1 MIPQLEYIR
10 PKDLTEALQILGK
23 QPESTKVIAGGTDII
38 PGFQQE
44 DKRFQNIRLLIDI
57 HQLPELKIIE
67 DTDEGLCIGAGVTFT
82 ELANNP
88 LVQQHY
94 SLLARAA
101 SSVGNVQIRNRATV
115 TGNFVNNAAC
125 ADSVPALLVYD
136 ARIRVRSSQK
146 RNETLLRDFLV
157 KPNRTQLQPDQ
168 IVTQI
173 ILPHLPTGYRG
184 TFYKLGRRKGTA
196 ISRITL
202 AILLKRYDNRIED
215 LRIASGAVTPIGVRF
230 PELETSAVGQELK
243 PAFFKTFAQELG
255 KHVINKTGIRWS
267 TPYKLPVVE
276 QVFYQLLSELAE
288 ASQGG
293 EQ

>member
-1 MIPQLEYIR
+1 MIPQLEFIR

-23 QPESTKVIAGGTDII
+23 HPESTKVIAGGTDII

-44 DKRFQNIRLLIDI
+44 DKRFQNIYLLIDI

-82 ELANNP
+82 ELANSP
-88 LVQQHY
+88 LVQKHY

-115 TGNFVNNAAC
+115 AGNFVNNAAC

-173 ILPHLPTGYRG
+173 ILPHFADRLSRNLLQVRTKKRHSHQSHYSGNIVKTIRQQN
-184 TFYKLGRRKGTA
+184 RRFTHRQRRRH
-196 ISRITL
+196 SDR
-202 AILLKRYDNRIED
+202 D
-215 LRIASGAVTPIGVRF
+215 S
-230 PELETSAVGQELK
+230 
-243 PAFFKTFAQELG
+243 
-255 KHVINKTGIRWS
+255 
-267 TPYKLPVVE
+267 
-276 QVFYQLLSELAE
+276 LS
-288 ASQGG
+288 
-293 EQ
+293 